1 MRFNNLKLSHKL
13 ILNLVLPLLGLAFLA
28 GFVMNQQMQSWQTAS
43 NVEQL
48 SALSNHAAAAL
59 QHLQRE
65 RGRSA
70 SFLGSA
76 GSRFSQEL
84 QEQQTQTD
92 QQISKLNQYL
102 QDHDTQ
108 VFGQQFTDTWQNLL
122 DELAL
127 LPQQRSQI
135 LALQISADQAIE
147 FYSQLNAKLINATLT
162 LTQIEASAQI
172 SNIAAAYTQALHA
185 TENAGTERA
194 ILSAVFSSK
203 ELSFDNLRAVL
214 RLMAQQALHTKQF
227 IERAN
232 AEQQLYIEQKLS
244 QPVILQV
251 EQAREQAIQSAN
263 TGVFVTE
270 TADWFAMSTEKI
282 NILHEIAHYFSQE
295 LGKHTTALLH
305 KTQQQFI
312 FTLIMC
318 LAIFLS
324 AGLFSYWLSRQL
336 VRQIH
341 CLQSSIENIE
351 QQNNLSVRAPV
362 NSTDEIGRTSQIFN
376 QMLEKFQT
384 TIRQMHQ
391 SALQVAST
399 AEELSATT
407 VQTSQGMLQNR
418 QETELTVV
426 AMNQMSATV
435 QEVAQNTAQ
444 AALAAQEAE
453 EQSQA
458 SNKVSHDALDNISNL
473 EQEIKNAEQVVRGLA
488 KSSQKISTVMDV
500 IRGIAEQTNLL
511 ALNAAIEAARAG
523 EAGRGFAV
531 VASEVR
537 SLANS
542 THEST
547 LEIQNLINSLQ
558 SGVTEA
564 VEVMQQASNHAL
576 YSVELVENSVQL
588 QNNAAQNLITV
599 TSMNAQIATA
609 TEQQRAVTEEINHNI
624 VNIGQVTEQTATSTE
639 QIAAASE
646 DLAKLASQMQ
656 SMVERFQV

>member
-108 VFGQQFTDTWQNLL
+108 VFGQQFTDTWQNVL

-185 TENAGTERA
+185 SENAGTERA

-263 TGVFVTE
+263 
-270 TADWFAMSTEKI
+270 
-282 NILHEIAHYFSQE
+282 
-295 LGKHTTALLH
+295 
-305 KTQQQFI
+305 
-312 FTLIMC
+312 
-318 LAIFLS
+318 
-324 AGLFSYWLSRQL
+324 
-336 VRQIH
+336 
-341 CLQSSIENIE
+341 
-351 QQNNLSVRAPV
+351 
-362 NSTDEIGRTSQIFN
+362 
-376 QMLEKFQT
+376 
-384 TIRQMHQ
+384 
-391 SALQVAST
+391 
-399 AEELSATT
+399 
-407 VQTSQGMLQNR
+407 
-418 QETELTVV
+418 
-426 AMNQMSATV
+426 
-435 QEVAQNTAQ
+435 
-444 AALAAQEAE
+444 
-453 EQSQA
+453 
-458 SNKVSHDALDNISNL
+458 
-473 EQEIKNAEQVVRGLA
+473 
-488 KSSQKISTVMDV
+488 
-500 IRGIAEQTNLL
+500 
-511 ALNAAIEAARAG
+511 
-523 EAGRGFAV
+523 
-531 VASEVR
+531 
-537 SLANS
+537 
-542 THEST
+542 
-547 LEIQNLINSLQ
+547 
-558 SGVTEA
+558 
-564 VEVMQQASNHAL
+564 
-576 YSVELVENSVQL
+576 
-588 QNNAAQNLITV
+588 
-599 TSMNAQIATA
+599 
-609 TEQQRAVTEEINHNI
+609 
-624 VNIGQVTEQTATSTE
+624 
-639 QIAAASE
+639 
-646 DLAKLASQMQ
+646 
-656 SMVERFQV
+656 